1 MLPLVVPKTVAVRSS
16 LPQRAI
22 RRIPLGLS
30 DKERFLFVVCIGLLI
45 AMVISHAVAIWIKLA
60 PHATYRRVGPESGP
74 QVFCAGSSL
83 LEFGLS
89 WPEVSEQL
97 GQGIESWGVAG
108 STSSEW
114 EVFQGLA
121 KNTDLMIIGVDVY
134 DLNEQRFCDA
144 RADIVPMMQTI
155 EDLWH
160 SGSDWQLAKRSLSQY
175 SLSWLRKLF
184 PTAGRSDGVIWRLRR
199 KLPRQLRLSS
209 AVDEEPN
216 SLIVP
221 REAVMNFGESTQ
233 RVSDWPKSKLLRR
246 LALMRNENRDMH
258 VFNGPK
264 KLAFQRMLLRA
275 QRLGRVIVVVLP
287 VSPAYGDGLVTPEV
301 LRDFQDTL
309 VEAQQVC
316 PQAEFVRLDQLP
328 GLNSNDY
335 YLDLVHLNG
344 AGRRIATEAFL
355 NWLSQSSRKP

>member
-1 MLPLVVPKTVAVRSS
+1 MLPPVVPKAVAVRSS
-16 LPQRAI
+16 VPRRTI
-22 RRIPLGLS
+22 RRVPLGLS
-30 DKERFLFVVCIGLLI
+30 DKGRFLFVVCIGLLI

-60 PHATYRRVGPESGP
+60 PQATYRRIGPESGP

-114 EVFQGLA
+114 EVSQSLA

-134 DLNEQRFCDA
+134 DLNEHRFCDA

-175 SLSWLRKLF
+175 PLSWLRKLF

-209 AVDEEPN
+209 AAEDDSN
-216 SLIVP
+216 SLVLP
-221 REAVMNFGESTQ
+221 RQAVMNFGESTEK
-233 RVSDWPKSKLLRR
+233 VSDWPQSRTLRR
-246 LALMRNENRDMH
+246 VASMRNETRGRH
-258 VFNGPK
+258 AFNGPK

-275 QRLGRVIVVVLP
+275 QQLGRLIVVVLP
-287 VSPAYGDGLVTPEV
+287 VSPAYTDGLVTPEL
-301 LRDFQDTL
+301 LRDFQNTL
-309 VEAQQVC
+309 LEAQQVC
-316 PQAEFVRLDQLP
+316 PQAQFVRLDQLP
-328 GLNSNDY
+328 ALNSNAY
-335 YLDLVHLNG
+335 YSDLVHLNG

-355 NWLSQSSRKP
+355 NRLRQSSTRP

>member
-1 MLPLVVPKTVAVRSS
+1 
-16 LPQRAI
+16 
-22 RRIPLGLS
+22 
-30 DKERFLFVVCIGLLI
+30 
-45 AMVISHAVAIWIKLA
+45 MVISHAVAIWIELA
-60 PHATYRRVGPESGP
+60 PQVTYRRIGPESGP

-83 LEFGLS
+83 LQFGLS
-89 WPEVSEQL
+89 WPEVSEEL
-97 GQGIESWGVAG
+97 GQGIESWGEAA

-134 DLNEQRFCDA
+134 DLNEERFCDA
-144 RADIVPMMQTI
+144 RAEIVPLMQTI

-160 SGSDWQLAKRSLSQY
+160 SGSDRQLAKRSLSQY
-175 SLSWLRKLF
+175 PLSWLRKLF

-199 KLPRQLRLSS
+199 KLLPRQLRLSS
-209 AVDEEPN
+209 AVAEEAN
-216 SLIVP
+216 SLILP
-221 REAVMNFGESTQ
+221 REAVMNFGESPL
-233 RVSDWPKSKLLRR
+233 RVSDWPKSDILRR
-246 LALMRNENRDMH
+246 LALMRNENRGMH

-264 KLAFQRMLLRA
+264 KLAFQRILLRA

-328 GLNSNDY
+328 ALNSNDY
-335 YLDLVHLNG
+335 YSDLVHLNG
-344 AGRRIATEAFL
+344 PGRRIATEAFV
-355 NWLSQSSRKP
+355 NWLRQSSIKP